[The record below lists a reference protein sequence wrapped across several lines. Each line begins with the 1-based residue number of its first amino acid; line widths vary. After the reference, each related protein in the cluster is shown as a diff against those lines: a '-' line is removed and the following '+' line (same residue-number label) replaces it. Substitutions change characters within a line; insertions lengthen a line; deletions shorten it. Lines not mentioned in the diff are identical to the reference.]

1 MVLARSDDTGAV
13 PARGHAARRVALDS
27 DPVPEHRGGATL
39 LVAGGETLPVSATS
53 EERTRRG
60 NYFF

>member
-1 MVLARSDDTGAV
+1 MVLARTNVAGALR
-13 PARGHAARRVALDS
+13 ARGHAARRVALDS
-27 DPVPEHRGGATL
+27 DPVPEHRGGATI
-39 LVAGGETLPVSATS
+39 LVAGGEMLPVSATP